1 MTTLT
6 FDPDNHDGTRVDLQ
20 KLLTHKLAVQ
30 GNSGSGKSWLVRT
43 LLEETHGAVQH
54 LVLDPEGEFKTL
66 RERFD
71 DYVILAPSG
80 GDLDITAE
88 TTGAPV
94 RALVKA
100 GANIVLDLSEFTLGE
115 RDAVCAAAIQ
125 TLMALPR
132 NEWRHLLVVVDE
144 AHTLAPEGV
153 GQNASLTA
161 LIDLATRG
169 RKRGFGLVAVTQRI
183 ALLNKSLLAMCS
195 NRIVGLTT
203 LGTDMKRA
211 GEELGFNT
219 RERSV
224 LKSLAVG
231 EFFAVGPAISHE
243 VLRVKSGPV
252 KSTHP
257 APGQLTSAPPPASE
271 ALARVIRGL
280 RDTTVDEAH
289 VEPVTKIPLEV
300 GVSKSEVQR
309 RVALAVAEATEPLEQ
324 RVVELESF
332 CRRYAEE
339 IGGLLGDLESSVP
352 DAPPKASGLTPEPV
366 PVELPERV
374 VQPFETALPK
384 PQQRILQA
392 LAGTEQLGVSALERQ
407 TAAVLSGQSP
417 RSSAFSAHVASL
429 STAGLIGYPR
439 EGFVGLT
446 EAGRRLVPT
455 PEQPTTLKELHRR
468 WNTYLKPYEA
478 ALLAPLLECHPW
490 PLSREQLGKL
500 AERSPTSSAFSDALA
515 SLKSLGLADH
525 PAKGRVK
532 ATDLLFPVQLRQG

>member
-1 MTTLT
+1 MS
-6 FDPDNHDGTRVDLQ
+6 FCP
-20 KLLTHKLAVQ
+20 
-30 GNSGSGKSWLVRT
+30 
-43 LLEETHGAVQH
+43 
-54 LVLDPEGEFKTL
+54 VLS
-66 RERFD
+66 
-71 DYVILAPSG
+71 ILASNG

-153 GQNASLTA
+153 GQSASLTA

-257 APGQLTSAPPPASE
+257 APGQLTSTPPPASE
-271 ALARVIRGL
+271 ALAQVIRGL

-324 RVVELESF
+324 RVAELESF
-332 CRRYAEE
+332 CRRYADE
-339 IGGLLGDLESSVP
+339 IGGLLGDLESKVP
-352 DAPPKASGLTPEPV
+352 ATPPKSNGLIPEPF
-366 PVELPERV
+366 PVVLPEQV
-374 VQPFETALPK
+374 LQPLETDLPK

-455 PEQPTTLKELHRR
+455 PEQPTTLEELHRR

-478 ALLAPLLECHPW
+478 ALLVPLLECHPW

-515 SLKSLGLADH
+515 SLKSLGLVEY

-532 ATDLLFPVQLRQG
+532 ATDLLFPRQLTQAERSP

>member
-1 MTTLT
+1 MTPLT
-6 FDPDNHDGTRVDLQ
+6 FDLDNHDGLKVDLQ

-43 LLEETHGAVQH
+43 LLEGTHGAVQH

-71 DYVILAPSG
+71 DYVILASSE

-153 GQNASLTA
+153 GQSASLTA
-161 LIDLATRG
+161 LVDLATRG

-289 VEPVTKIPLEV
+289 VEPVTKTPLEV
-300 GVSKSEVQR
+300 GVSESEVQR

-324 RVVELESF
+324 RVTELESF
-332 CRRYAEE
+332 CRRYADE
-339 IGGLLGDLESSVP
+339 ISGLLSDLESIVP
-352 DAPPKASGLTPEPV
+352 ATPPKSSGLILEPV
-366 PVELPERV
+366 PVVLPKRML
-374 VQPFETALPK
+374 QPFETDLPK

-392 LAGTEQLGVSALERQ
+392 LAGTEQLGVSALERHS
-407 TAAVLSGQSP
+407 AAVLSGQSP

-429 STAGLIGYPR
+429 STAGLTYYPH

-446 EAGRRLVPT
+446 ETYRNRPSARTNAG
-455 PEQPTTLKELHRR
+455 
-468 WNTYLKPYEA
+468 A
-478 ALLAPLLECHPW
+478 ADDPRGAAP
-490 PLSREQLGKL
+490 
-500 AERSPTSSAFSDALA
+500 ALA
-515 SLKSLGLADH
+515 YLPQTL
-525 PAKGRVK
+525 
-532 ATDLLFPVQLRQG
+532 